1 MLAHRP
7 ARFFCHESDKNR
19 APGAELDMTTCRTHE
34 SGGTG
39 WPARPA
45 NLTRTGSGASR
56 ATSLPER
63 TRRARAAAAA
73 AAAARPSQPPD
84 LALLRRVRDG
94 LNRL

>member
-1 MLAHRP
+1 
-7 ARFFCHESDKNR
+7 
-19 APGAELDMTTCRTHE
+19 MTTCRTHE
-34 SGGTG
+34 SGGTPG
-39 WPARPA
+39 SPARPA

-56 ATSLPER
+56 ATSRATSRVASRVASQPER
-63 TRRARAAAAA
+63 TRRVLAA